1 MRGFPLWWPDL
12 VWTSPR
18 GLEFDLCGRENFPS
32 SVENCWCENFCGKSG
47 IVCALVFYT
56 LYGSRTHAV
65 RADFSGSLLNLKFRG
80 RGRRTESPCWRKTPR
95 QKNANRKASVCVCA
109 RIRGKLCNKL
119 LYFHSPNHIRQSAPT
134 TTTTTSTTFRRL
146 LRVSSPLEW
155 SACARVCASWQARM
169 APSI

>member
-1 MRGFPLWWPDL
+1 MDPFLVRIRFVEGKIFLRWKTAGVKIFAEKVGLCVLWFS
-12 VWTSPR
+12 THS
-18 GLEFDLCGRENFPS
+18 
-32 SVENCWCENFCGKSG
+32 
-47 IVCALVFYT
+47 
-56 LYGSRTHAV
+56 GSRTHAV
-65 RADFSGSLLNLKFRG
+65 RANFSGSLLNLKFRT
-80 RGRRTESPCWRKTPR
+80 GRRRIESPCWRKTPR

-146 LRVSSPLEW
+146 LRVSSPQEW
-155 SACARVCASWQARM
+155 SACARVCTFRQARM